1 VLARRQS
8 RGRGSRGRDWESPD
22 GNLFLSVLLR
32 PQEQARDAAQWSL
45 LAGVALAE
53 TLASFLPDSSVLQLK
68 WPNDVLLNGGK
79 LAGILVD
86 SAATP
91 AGAVEWLVLG
101 IGVNLVAAPNVP
113 GRAIA
118 CLAEFASPPPAED
131 FAGVLLTRL
140 HHWRTVRAQDGFA
153 AVRAAWL
160 GWAPALGSAVTLR
173 LGERR
178 IGGGFAGLAD
188 DGSLLLSTDG
198 RVDAFA
204 TGEVLL

>member
-1 VLARRQS
+1 M
-8 RGRGSRGRDWESPD
+8 
-22 GNLFLSVLLR
+22 
-32 PQEQARDAAQWSL
+32 
-45 LAGVALAE
+45 ALAE
-53 TLASFLPDSSVLQLK
+53 TLASFLPDPQVLQLK

-91 AGAVEWLVLG
+91 AGAVEWLVIG

-118 CLAEFASPPPAED
+118 CLAEFVSPPPAED

-140 HHWRTVRAQDGFA
+140 RSLADRAGPGRVRC
-153 AVRAAWL
+153 RAGGVARR
-160 GWAPALGSAVTLR
+160 APALGSAVTLR

-198 RVDAFA
+198 RVARVRHRRSA
-204 TGEVLL
+204 VVMRQPGAH